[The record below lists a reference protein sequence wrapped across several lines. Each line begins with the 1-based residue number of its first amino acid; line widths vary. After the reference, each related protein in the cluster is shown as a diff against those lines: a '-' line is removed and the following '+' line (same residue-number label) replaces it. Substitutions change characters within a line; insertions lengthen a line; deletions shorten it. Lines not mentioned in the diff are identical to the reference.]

1 MPRVVVVSG
10 GGTGIGRA
18 VARSFSAD
26 GEQVVLLGR
35 RSEVLAQARNELA
48 DAAPDAPPVVPLSV
62 DLTEPDQVMR
72 VRDEL
77 ADRFGVVDVLVNNA
91 GANVLNGADPAATGG
106 LHGALQHWLGNFH
119 SNVITAMLLTEA
131 LRDILASPGGR
142 VVFLSSIAAYRGSGS
157 GSYGAAKAA
166 LHPYAFDL
174 SAALGGRGI
183 TVNVVAPGYVTETEF
198 FGAALPQARH
208 DMLVRQA
215 HTGRASRP
223 EDVAATVRWLA
234 APEAA
239 QITAQIV
246 QVNGGAERGR

>member
-1 MPRVVVVSG
+1 MARVVVVSG

-18 VARSFSAD
+18 VARSFVAD

-35 RSEVLAQARNELA
+35 RAEPLREAARELA
-48 DAAPDAPPVVPLSV
+48 AAAPAAPVALPLTV
-62 DLTEPDQVMR
+62 DLAEPTEVTR

-77 ADRFGVVDVLVNNA
+77 VDRFGAVDVLVNNA
-91 GANVLNGADPAATGG
+91 GGNALVGGGAPDDGLAGVRWHWESNFRTNVL
-106 LHGALQHWLGNFH
+106 
-119 SNVITAMLLTEA
+119 TAVLLTEA
-131 LRDILASPGGR
+131 LRDVLTSPGGR
-142 VVFLSSIAAYRGSGS
+142 VLFLSSIAAYRGSGS
-157 GSYGAAKAA
+157 GSYGGAKAA

-174 SAALGGRGI
+174 SAALGERGI
-183 TVNVVAPGYVTETEF
+183 TVNVVAPGYVVDTEF
-198 FGAALPQARH
+198 FGGGLPAARH
-208 DMLVRQA
+208 DVLVGQT

-223 EDVAATVRWLA
+223 DDVAASVHWLA